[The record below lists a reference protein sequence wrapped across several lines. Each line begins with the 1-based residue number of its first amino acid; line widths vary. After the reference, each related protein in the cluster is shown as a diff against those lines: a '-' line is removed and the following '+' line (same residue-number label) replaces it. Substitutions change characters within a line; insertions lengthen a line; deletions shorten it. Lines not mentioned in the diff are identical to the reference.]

1 MPPGVLLFAGVERS
15 PAEVHG
21 KICSKINT
29 GQQEVM
35 CSSARVYGN
44 ICEGDSSGAILN
56 NKIRHC

>member
-1 MPPGVLLFAGVERS
+1 VERS

-21 KICSKINT
+21 KIGSKINT

-44 ICEGDSSGAILN
+44 IWERDRSIYTY
-56 NKIRHC
+56 KIIM